1 MATEVKDKVVAGARE
16 VVIAGAGGEAGG
28 RARGTAAVGTG
39 SVAVVEPEEAAV
51 RWTAGALEGWGGK
64 GGVAGNGRAAAEAAG
79 ATAAAVGAGD
89 EAVVCLSS
97 RGTTLPL

>member
-1 MATEVKDKVVAGARE
+1 MATEVKDKVVVGARE
-16 VVIAGAGGEAGG
+16 LVIAGAGGEAGG

-39 SVAVVEPEEAAV
+39 SEAVEPEEAAV
-51 RWTAGALEGWGGK
+51 HWTTGALEGWGGK